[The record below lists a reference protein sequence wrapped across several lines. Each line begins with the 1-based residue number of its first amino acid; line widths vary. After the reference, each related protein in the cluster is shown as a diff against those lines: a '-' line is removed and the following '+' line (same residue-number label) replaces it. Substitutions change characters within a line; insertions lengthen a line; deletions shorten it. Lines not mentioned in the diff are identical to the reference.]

1 MTLLL
6 IVQMP
11 GLIAHTTMDSDAVHV
26 LIDYLSDILKFMQK
40 QQKHLFLAEYENA
53 APGYVALSGSS

>member
-1 MTLLL
+1 
-6 IVQMP
+6 MP

-26 LIDYLSDILKFMQK
+26 LIDYLTDILKFMQK